1 MRYVRAI
8 ACALKRSAPDGH
20 LSRDTL
26 TNSGAHSAVSPKSAH
41 IRDRGPVPL
50 WRWAYEVQERETAG
64 GRERKEA
71 KAKRTLRMSGR
82 GSGSSSALMVEIV
95 ELL

>member
-1 MRYVRAI
+1 M
-8 ACALKRSAPDGH
+8 
-20 LSRDTL
+20 TL
-26 TNSGAHSAVSPKSAH
+26 TNSRAHLAVSPKSAH

-50 WRWAYEVQERETAG
+50 WRWAYEVQERG
-64 GRERKEA
+64 GLVVRKEA